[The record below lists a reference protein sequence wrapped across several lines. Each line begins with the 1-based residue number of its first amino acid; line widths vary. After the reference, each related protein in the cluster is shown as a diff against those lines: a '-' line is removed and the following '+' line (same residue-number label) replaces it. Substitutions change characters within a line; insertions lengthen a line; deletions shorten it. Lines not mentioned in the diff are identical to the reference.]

1 MIDNNSG
8 LLAIDLGNTNLT
20 IGLFRNSKLTEHWR
34 LSTDHKRMQ
43 DEYGLQFLGLLNN
56 KEITPT
62 HFSGIILSS
71 VVPPL
76 TERVV
81 QACEAYLGQS
91 PIIVSSDLKLNV
103 KILYD
108 DPMAVGADRIAD
120 AVATKALFS
129 NPACV
134 IDFGTATTFNAIN
147 KANEYLGGAILPG
160 IGLSAE
166 MLFERTAKLTSVELC
181 APPSVIG
188 TNTRHAIQSG
198 LIFGY
203 VALVEGMVTRFKQ
216 ELGDETI
223 VIATGGHVHRISSY
237 TNVIDHIKPWLTLEG
252 LRIIWEMNR

>member
-1 MIDNNSG
+1 MTGKKSD

-20 IGLFRNSKLTEHWR
+20 IGLFQGSELTEHWR

-56 KEITPT
+56 RGVSPT
-62 HFSGIILSS
+62 DFSGVVLSS

-76 TERVV
+76 TERVI
-81 QACEAYLGQS
+81 QACEAYLGQK
-91 PIIVSSDLKLNV
+91 PIIINSDLKLNV
-103 KILYD
+103 KIRYD
-108 DPMAVGADRIAD
+108 DPTAVGADRIAD
-120 AVATKALFS
+120 AVAATALFTS
-129 NPACV
+129 PVCV

-147 KANEYLGGAILPG
+147 KADEYLGGAILPG
-160 IGLSAE
+160 IGLAAE
-166 MLFERTAKLTSVELC
+166 VLFERTAKLPSVELS
-181 APPSVIG
+181 APPSIIG
-188 TNTRHAIQSG
+188 TNTRHAMQSG

-203 VALVEGMVTRFKQ
+203 VALVEGMVIRFKQ

-237 TNVIDHIKPWLTLEG
+237 INVIDHIKPWLTLEG